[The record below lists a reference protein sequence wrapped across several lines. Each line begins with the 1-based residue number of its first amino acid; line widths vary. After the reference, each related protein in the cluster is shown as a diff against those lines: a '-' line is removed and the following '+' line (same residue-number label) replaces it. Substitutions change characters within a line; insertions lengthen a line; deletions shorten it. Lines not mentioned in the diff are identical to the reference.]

1 MILEATQIGQ
11 TSKEAAADT
20 FALLKPQLSSAEAGV
35 AAGHTPAQLCKC
47 HSPSSRH
54 QALQNNRNRDLTS
67 GIGQP
72 RYTEEEKILFQKPE
86 ERQWVEGEGQAI
98 QRFRNQRFAPVRQK
112 ELSTVK
118 MLGWSFFSL
127 YEFTF

>member
-35 AAGHTPAQLCKC
+35 AAGHTLAQLCKC

-54 QALQNNRNRDLTS
+54 QALQYNRNRDLTS
-67 GIGQP
+67 GIGHP
-72 RYTEEEKILFQKPE
+72 GYTEEDKILE
-86 ERQWVEGEGQAI
+86 ERQNGWKGRARLYSASAI
-98 QRFRNQRFAPVRQK
+98 RDLLLCDKKNFQQ
-112 ELSTVK
+112 
-118 MLGWSFFSL
+118 
-127 YEFTF
+127 